1 MQLISIEHRTAYTY
15 SQTVV
20 LKPHRL
26 LLRPRDGFDLR
37 IRSSA
42 LSIEPKSNIH
52 WARDGFGNSVAIAT
66 FGEKTEQL
74 DILSS
79 VIVEQY
85 QQTTLDTTLLP
96 NLSAG
101 LDQGL
106 EKNPNDSSPEL
117 GLYQVATAPCTEGAH
132 WSQCQKMPKRSDEA
146 FHELARFCETLH
158 AQIDYIPRSQPGVQ
172 SPLETAQSA
181 SGCCRDIAWLFIQA
195 TRRAGFASR
204 FVSGYL
210 VNDQSETHG
219 PSDQGAT
226 HAWAETYLPSYG
238 WLGFDP
244 TLGRPVG
251 PKHVA
256 VAVADQ
262 SDSICPV
269 TGAFVGPLG
278 TTSTMAVTVNCQWLG
293 PAENTSK
300 EAFSH

>member
-1 MQLISIEHRTAYTY
+1 MQLISIEHRTAYAF
-15 SQTVV
+15 SQTVA

-42 LSIEPKSNIH
+42 LTIEPKPDVH
-52 WARDGFGNSVAIAT
+52 WARDSFGNNVAIAT
-66 FGEKTEQL
+66 FGEKTKQL

-85 QQTTLDTTLLP
+85 QHATLDITLLP
-96 NLSAG
+96 NLNQG

-106 EKNPNDSSPEL
+106 EQNPDESSPEL
-117 GLYQVATAPCTEGAH
+117 GLYKVGAASCIEGSH
-132 WSQCQKMPKRSDEA
+132 WSQCQTKPKRSDDA
-146 FHELARFCETLH
+146 FHQLTRFCETLH
-158 AQIDYIPRSQPGVQ
+158 EHIDYIPRSQPGVQ
-172 SPLETAQSA
+172 SPLETAQRA
-181 SGCCRDIAWLFIQA
+181 NGCCRDIAWLFIQA

-210 VNDQSETHG
+210 VNDQSETLG

-244 TLGRPVG
+244 TLGRPAG

-256 VAVADQ
+256 VAAADR

-269 TGAFVGPLG
+269 TGAFVGPIG
-278 TTSTMAVTVNCQWLG
+278 TTSTMAVTVKCERVDPSQNS
-293 PAENTSK
+293 AK
-300 EAFSH
+300 EAFSN